1 LNPIFRDHPLE
12 WFNMNMTDEGCPFP
26 VADGETGLQVLKG
39 MAKTRSL
46 LTALTIMQD
55 KVGNAFRVN
64 LPGFKPVVMAGP
76 EANRQVMVTERQRL
90 SWRSPS
96 DPVTRLLRQGVLV
109 VDGELHDELRLLMNP
124 SLQKPN
130 VLPHIGQMWRS
141 TEQIAE
147 AWKDGDRRDMLVEM
161 RRIALLI
168 LVGSLFSIDFTADMP
183 RMWQPIMKL
192 LAYISPGLWIIWPD
206 MPRPKYRGAIQEMD
220 DFLYQMI
227 QTRRE
232 QTASQQPAVASGDL
246 LDARI
251 AAGLSDD
258 LIRDQ
263 LLTMLIAG
271 HDTSTA
277 LLAWVLFLLG
287 SHPQWMAQVKQEVD
301 AVLTSAGEPPTAEQ
315 LGQLHI
321 TDQVIKEALRIYPP
335 IHVGN
340 RFAKEDMNLQGYRLP
355 AGTRLMSSIYLTHRD
370 KNFWPEP
377 EQFRP
382 ERFERS
388 QEQKRPPL
396 AYVPFGGGPRNCIG
410 AAFAQVEAKVVLGR
424 LLQCFDFELL
434 NAQDVRPYMGATLEP
449 RPRVMMRV
457 RRRGVCKFV

>member
-1 LNPIFRDHPLE
+1 
-12 WFNMNMTDEGCPFP
+12 MTDNGCPFP

-39 MAKTRSL
+39 IARTRSL

-55 KVGNAFRVN
+55 KVGNVFQVN
-64 LPGFKPVVMAGP
+64 LPGFRPAVMAGA
-76 EANRQVMVTERQRL
+76 EANRLIMVTERQRF
-90 SWRSPS
+90 SWRSPN

-109 VDGELHDELRLLMNP
+109 VDGELHDELRGLMNP
-124 SLQKPN
+124 PLQRPN
-130 VLPHIGQMWRS
+130 VLPHIEQMWRS
-141 TEQIAE
+141 TDQIAG

-168 LVGSLFSIDFTADMP
+168 LVGSLFSIDFTRDME
-183 RMWQPIMKL
+183 RMWQPVMRL
-192 LAYISPGLWIIWPD
+192 LEYISPGLWILWPD

-227 QTRRE
+227 RTRRE
-232 QTASQQPAVASGDL
+232 QSASQGSAAAGDL
-246 LDARI
+246 LEALI
-251 AAGLSDD
+251 AAGLSDN

-287 SHPQWMAQVKQEVD
+287 SHPQWMAQMKKEVD
-301 AVLTSAGEPPTAEQ
+301 AVLTSASEPPTAEQ
-315 LGQLHI
+315 LNRLQI

-340 RFAKEDMNLQGYRLP
+340 RFAKEDVNLQGYRLP
-355 AGTRLMSSIYLTHRD
+355 AGTRLMCSIYLTHRD
-370 KNFWPEP
+370 KNIWEEP

-410 AAFAQVEAKVVLGR
+410 AAFAQVEAKVVLAR
-424 LLQCFDFELL
+424 LLQCFDLELL
-434 NAQDVRPYMGATLEP
+434 NASQVRPYMGATLEP
-449 RPRVMMRV
+449 RPGVMMRV
-457 RRRGVCKFV
+457 QRRGGVIQRF

>member
-1 LNPIFRDHPLE
+1 
-12 WFNMNMTDEGCPFP
+12 MTENGCPFP
-26 VADGETGLQVLKG
+26 MADGETGLQVLKG
-39 MAKTRSL
+39 LMKTRSL
-46 LTALTIMQD
+46 LTALTIMQNN
-55 KVGNAFRVN
+55 VGNAFQIK

-76 EANRQVMVTERQRL
+76 EANRQIMVTERHRF

-96 DPVTRLLRQGVLV
+96 DPTHRSGQDPVTRLLRQGVLV
-109 VDGELHDELRLLMNP
+109 VDGELHDELRSLMNP
-124 SLQKPN
+124 SLQRPN

-141 TEQIAE
+141 TDQIAK
-147 AWKDGDRRDMLVEM
+147 AWKDGESRDMLVEM
-161 RRIALLI
+161 RKIALLI
-168 LVGSLFSIDFTADMP
+168 LLGSLFSVDFTADME
-183 RMWQPIMKL
+183 RMWQPIMHL
-192 LAYISPGLWIIWPD
+192 LAYISPGLWIVWPG
-206 MPRPKYRGAIQEMD
+206 MPRPKYHSAIDEMD
-220 DFLYQMI
+220 AYLYQMI
-227 QTRRE
+227 RTRRE
-232 QTASQQPAVASGDL
+232 KSSGDRSANTPGDL
-246 LDARI
+246 LDGLI

-277 LLAWVLFLLG
+277 LLAWVFFLLG

-301 AVLTSAGEPPTAEQ
+301 AVLTTASEPPTADQ
-315 LGQLHI
+315 LNQLHI

-340 RFAKEDMNLQGYRLP
+340 RFALEDMNLQGYRLP
-355 AGTRLMSSIYLTHRD
+355 AGTRLMSSIYLTQRD

-410 AAFAQVEAKVVLGR
+410 AAFAQIEAKVVLAR

-434 NAQDVRPYMGATLEP
+434 NAGEVRPYMGATLEP
-449 RPRVMMRV
+449 RPGVMMRV
-457 RRRGVCKFV
+457 QRRGGMIQRF